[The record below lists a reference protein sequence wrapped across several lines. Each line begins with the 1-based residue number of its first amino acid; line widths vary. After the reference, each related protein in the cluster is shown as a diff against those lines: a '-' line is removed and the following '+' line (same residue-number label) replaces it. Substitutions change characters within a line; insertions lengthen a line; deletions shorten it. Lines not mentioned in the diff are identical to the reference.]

1 MRCSYDVLIHVHS
14 SHIRHVHN
22 PFLIQR
28 HVTLE
33 VNRAVVAELLS
44 SHPVKNNKLD
54 ILRMIRG
61 VAED

>member
-1 MRCSYDVLIHVHS
+1 MPCCYDVLIHVHS
-14 SHIRHVHN
+14 SHIQHIHN
-22 PFLIQR
+22 SFLIEP

-54 ILRMIRG
+54 ILRMIQMCC
-61 VAED
+61 